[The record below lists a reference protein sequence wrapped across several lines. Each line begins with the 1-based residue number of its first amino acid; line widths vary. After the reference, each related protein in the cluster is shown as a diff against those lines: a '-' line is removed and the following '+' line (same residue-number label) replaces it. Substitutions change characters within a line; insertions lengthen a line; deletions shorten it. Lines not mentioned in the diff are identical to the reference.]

1 MLEALE
7 EGEEKACWN
16 LVVLMNV
23 PALNVISEFIS
34 QIASN
39 PTVMTVLL
47 TLIIAI
53 TLGELFKR
61 IFKSKI
67 LGFLVTTTALIWI
80 YGEIVKGKTIFDI
93 LISMIS
99 LLAFF
104 IAAFIVALKL
114 FVKKLIPSGG

>member
-1 MLEALE
+1 MSI
-7 EGEEKACWN
+7 
-16 LVVLMNV
+16 
-23 PALNVISEFIS
+23 PALDTISEFLY

-80 YGEIVKGKTIFDI
+80 YEEIVKGKSVFDI

>member
-1 MLEALE
+1 
-7 EGEEKACWN
+7 
-16 LVVLMNV
+16 
-23 PALNVISEFIS
+23 
-34 QIASN
+34 
-39 PTVMTVLL
+39 MTILL

-80 YGEIVKGKTIFDI
+80 YGEIVKGKTVFDI
-93 LISMIS
+93 LVSMIS

-104 IAAFIVALKL
+104 IAAFFVALKL
-114 FVKKLIPSGG
+114 LVKKQIPQS

>member
-1 MLEALE
+1 
-7 EGEEKACWN
+7 
-16 LVVLMNV
+16 MNI
-23 PALNVISEFIS
+23 PTLDAISEFLY

-61 IFKSKI
+61 IFKSRI

-80 YGEIVKGKTIFDI
+80 YGEIVKGKSVFDI
-93 LISMIS
+93 LVSMIS

-104 IAAFIVALKL
+104 IAAFIVTLKL
-114 FVKKLIPSGG
+114 FVKKLIPSSG

>member
-1 MLEALE
+1 LEFSGFNE
-7 EGEEKACWN
+7 YSSFGCN
-16 LVVLMNV
+16 FR
-23 PALNVISEFIS
+23 ISLFLS
-34 QIASN
+34 YIASN

-53 TLGELFKR
+53 TLGELFKSR
-61 IFKSKI
+61 I

-80 YGEIVKGKTIFDI
+80 YGEIVKGKTVFEI
-93 LISMIS
+93 LISIIS

-114 FVKKLIPSGG
+114 FAKKLIPQS

>member
-1 MLEALE
+1 MD
-7 EGEEKACWN
+7 GIT
-16 LVVLMNV
+16 
-23 PALNVISEFIS
+23 LNTILEFIS
-34 QIASN
+34 QLALN
-39 PTVMTVLL
+39 PVVMTFLL

-53 TLGELFKR
+53 TLGELFKK
-61 IFKSKI
+61 IFKSRV
-67 LGFLVTTTALIWI
+67 LGFLVTTATLIWI

-104 IAAFIVALKL
+104 IAAFIVALKH

>member
-1 MLEALE
+1 MNALTPD
-7 EGEEKACWN
+7 A
-16 LVVLMNV
+16 
-23 PALNVISEFIS
+23 ISQVIS

-39 PTVMTVLL
+39 PLLMTFLL

-61 IFKSKI
+61 IFKSRI
-67 LGFLVTTTALIWI
+67 LGFLVTLTALIWI

-93 LISMIS
+93 LVSMIS

-104 IAAFIVALKL
+104 IAALARAYKFLQKVGLRYS
-114 FVKKLIPSGG
+114 FPSS

>member
-1 MLEALE
+1 
-7 EGEEKACWN
+7 
-16 LVVLMNV
+16 MNI
-23 PALNVISEFIS
+23 PTLDAISEFLY

-61 IFKSKI
+61 IFKSRI

-80 YGEIVKGKTIFDI
+80 YGEIVKGKSVFDI
-93 LISMIS
+93 LVSMIS

-104 IAAFIVALKL
+104 IAAFIVTLKL

>member
-1 MLEALE
+1 MD
-7 EGEEKACWN
+7 GIT
-16 LVVLMNV
+16 
-23 PALNVISEFIS
+23 LNTILEFIS
-34 QIASN
+34 QLALN
-39 PTVMTVLL
+39 PVVMTFLL

-53 TLGELFKR
+53 TLGELFKK
-61 IFKSKI
+61 IFKSRI
-67 LGFLVTTTALIWI
+67 LGFLVTMATLIWI
-80 YGEIVKGKTIFDI
+80 YGEIVKGKTIFDV